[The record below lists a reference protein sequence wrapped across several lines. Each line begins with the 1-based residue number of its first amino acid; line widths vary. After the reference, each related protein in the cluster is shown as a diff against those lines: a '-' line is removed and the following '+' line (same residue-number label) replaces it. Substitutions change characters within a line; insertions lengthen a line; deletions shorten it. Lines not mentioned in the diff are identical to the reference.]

1 MFELGS
7 KVKNILIVTSDYYEN
22 VSKGL
27 IKGSTDFI
35 KHQNITHEQLKINY
49 EIKKAPGAFEVPYLI
64 NQYKNSYDAFIAFG
78 CIIRGETY
86 HFEVISNEVTRKIM
100 DLSIN
105 INKPIGFGILTC
117 ENLDQAQV
125 RSDPNKKNKGAEVA
139 KACLDILL
147 DEQ

>member
-1 MFELGS
+1 MFDIGS
-7 KVKNILIVTSDYYEN
+7 DIKKILIVTSDYYKN
-22 VSKGL
+22 VSEGL

-35 KHQNITHEQLKINY
+35 KQQDSLYEGIKINF
-49 EIKKAPGAFEVPYLI
+49 EIKKAPGAFEVPYII
-64 NQYKNSYDAFIAFG
+64 NQFKSSYDAFLAFG

-105 INKPIGFGILTC
+105 LNKPIGFGILTC
-117 ENLDQAQV
+117 ENLDQALE

-147 DEQ
+147 NGQ

>member
-1 MFELGS
+1 MLALGS
-7 KVKNILIVTSDYYEN
+7 KIKNVLIVTSDYYKN
-22 VSKGL
+22 VSEGL

-35 KHQNITHEQLKINY
+35 KQQNITHEQLKINY

-64 NQYKNSYDAFIAFG
+64 NQYKNSYDAFLAFG

-86 HFEVISNEVTRKIM
+86 HFEVIANEVTRKIM

-117 ENLDQAQV
+117 ENLNQALV

-147 DEQ
+147 NG

>member
-1 MFELGS
+1 M
-7 KVKNILIVTSDYYEN
+7 KNNKYKKGKILIVVADYYKDI
-22 VSKGL
+22 SDGL
-27 IKGSTDFI
+27 KGSTDFI
-35 KHQNITHEQLKINY
+35 KHQNITHEKLKINY

-64 NQYKNSYDAFIAFG
+64 NQYKNSYDAFLAFG

-86 HFEVISNEVTRKIM
+86 HFEVIANEVTRKIM

>member
-1 MFELGS
+1 MGS
-7 KVKNILIVTSDYYEN
+7 KINILIVTSDYYEN

-35 KHQNITHEQLKINY
+35 KQQDIIQAGIKINY
-49 EIKKAPGAFEVPYLI
+49 EIKKAPGSFEIPYII
-64 NQYKNSYDAFIAFG
+64 NKYKNSYDAFLAFG

-86 HFEVISNEVTRKIM
+86 HFEVIANEVARKIM

-117 ENLDQAQV
+117 ENLDQALV

-139 KACLDILL
+139 KACLDLLL
-147 DEQ
+147 DGQ

>member
-35 KHQNITHEQLKINY
+35 KHQNITYEQIKINY

-64 NQYKNSYDAFIAFG
+64 NQYKNSYDAFLAFG

-86 HFEVISNEVTRKIM
+86 HFEVIANEVTRKIM

-117 ENLDQAQV
+117 ENIEQAKI
-125 RSDPNKKNKGAEVA
+125 RSEIAKKNKGKEAA
-139 KACLDILL
+139 DACIRLL
-147 DEQ
+147 

>member
-7 KVKNILIVTSDYYEN
+7 KIKNILIVTSDYYEK
-22 VSKGL
+22 VSEGL

-35 KHQNITHEQLKINY
+35 NQQDNIYEEIKINY
-49 EIKKAPGAFEVPYLI
+49 EIKNAPGSFEVPYII
-64 NQYKNSYDAFIAFG
+64 NQYKNSYDAFLAFG

-86 HFEVISNEVTRKIM
+86 HFEIIANEVTRKIM

-117 ENLDQAQV
+117 ENLDQAHV

>member
-7 KVKNILIVTSDYYEN
+7 KIKNILIVTSDYYKN
-22 VSKGL
+22 VSEGL

-35 KHQNITHEQLKINY
+35 NHQDNINAEIKINY
-49 EIKKAPGAFEVPYLI
+49 EIKKAPGSFEVPYII
-64 NQYKNSYDAFIAFG
+64 NQYKNSYDAFLAFG

-86 HFEVISNEVTRKIM
+86 HFEIIANEVTRKIM

-117 ENLDQAQV
+117 ENLDQALA

-139 KACLDILL
+139 KACLNILL
-147 DEQ
+147 DGQ

>member
-1 MFELGS
+1 MFKLRS
-7 KVKNILIVTSDYYEN
+7 KINILIVTSDYYEN
-22 VSKGL
+22 VSEGL

-35 KHQNITHEQLKINY
+35 KQQDIIQAGIKINY
-49 EIKKAPGAFEVPYLI
+49 EIKKAPGSFEIPYII
-64 NQYKNSYDAFIAFG
+64 NKYKNSYDAFLAFG

-86 HFEVISNEVTRKIM
+86 HFEVIANEVARKIM